1 MAALRL
7 GELAGSAAG
16 GKFPGFSRK
25 NREISSFP
33 ARNRHS
39 SSKT

>member
-1 MAALRL
+1 MAALKVAR
-7 GELAGSAAG
+7 AAG
-16 GKFPGFSRK
+16 GDLPGFSRK
-25 NREISSFP
+25 NREISPFP